1 MPDQR
6 RKFSFVYASDNL
18 GKELVSFRSL
28 THDDYNFILV
38 VAQGLR
44 VGRVIF
50 VEERICS
57 IASLVPERVRQR
69 RQSVAVGVHPTRS
82 R

>member
-44 VGRVIF
+44 VLESRGY
-50 VEERICS
+50 IC
-57 IASLVPERVRQR
+57 
-69 RQSVAVGVHPTRS
+69 
-82 R
+82 